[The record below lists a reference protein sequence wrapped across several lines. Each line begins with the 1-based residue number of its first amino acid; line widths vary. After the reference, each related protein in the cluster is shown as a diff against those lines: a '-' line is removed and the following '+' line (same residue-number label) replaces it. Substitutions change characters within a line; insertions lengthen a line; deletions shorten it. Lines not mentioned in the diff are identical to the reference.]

1 MILQVL
7 NFLPLQP
14 EQEIIK
20 DRDVFQQV
28 EMVLERTSH

>member
-7 NFLPLQP
+7 NSLPLRP